1 MCKVQEGEAGEAEEE
16 EVAEAAA
23 LITIVGLLLKGNTR
37 HKGGAVLVFFD
48 CLRYLSHISTLRE
61 GKGERGATLSEL
73 ARLQFQLGVFMA
85 TTAEWELQCR
95 HPLPLQHH
103 PLPHS
108 TVCQP

>member
-1 MCKVQEGEAGEAEEE
+1 MCKVQEGETEEEE

-23 LITIVGLLLKGNTR
+23 LITIVGLLLKGNKR

-61 GKGERGATLSEL
+61 GRAGRGARLSEL
-73 ARLQFQLGVFMA
+73 ARLQFQIGVFMA

-95 HPLPLQHH
+95 PPPPCTTFL
-103 PLPHS
+103 
-108 TVCQP
+108 